1 MQPSEQSP
9 IVEAFLLIEQPRQ
22 RLGHWTQALAAL
34 DGPNAPPV
42 SSIVAYYDP
51 TSDQA
56 LLDLQYDAETAN
68 MKFVVEVALLAEV
81 GMVQPSE
88 LSEGERV
95 RFLADRLTR
104 CTIRVIS
111 QRTATGALGEL
122 VRKIRDQRAN
132 KVVTQPPPI
141 PQAALARSVQPRGD
155 THDPVMLVQAKGTRD
170 NLERLPD
177 ELGDGP
183 EPPPPP
189 RVEMPL
195 APPGPPPR
203 RDATVKEERMKERPS
218 ASSILARPD
227 RHRTVPMPVELAEK
241 LIGESS
247 QMLDL
252 RTLPPP
258 PARSEQPQLPLPAP
272 PKTPTP
278 TLISNGGATPSIS
291 DAKTNVRE
299 KTPAPARKDKTPPPS
314 SRNEKPTVRQK
325 TAPPHQQRV
334 INPETSRLLTDV
346 DVQPPLRHKTPA
358 PVAARGSASAIPAGG
373 QRRVE
378 ASTEP
383 YLPTPGQR
391 HLPNVIYARYLRSG
405 RWVPVRVGA
414 LSLKGAALLAGALP
428 RLDDRVDVA
437 FTFGSQRAI
446 VRGVVGKVSSMREAT
461 QTGASTFTVSFE
473 LDNSSRRQL
482 TALLTAARD
491 ARITIKP
498 PPPRATRR
506 FPVEWQVAL
515 GTVRGAVKATALDV
529 SMQGMFVQ
537 PSAQLEP
544 GSTLTFS
551 IMLDDGTSPIA
562 GRARVVREI
571 KAPEAKECGLLPGFG
586 LLIVS
591 MSEADRMRWLGFLA
605 RIERRADK
613 RVLIGADPA
622 RLAELQAGLASLG
635 YAVTGGTD
643 PGALVQ
649 LASTDGRP
657 ADAVLIDAGWL
668 QNEASASLMENLFT
682 ARNVPCVTMQGEVR
696 RARQAIDKLLE
707 VVV

>member
-1 MQPSEQSP
+1 MQPTEYPQT
-9 IVEAFLLIEQPRQ
+9 VEAFLLIEQPRQ
-22 RLGHWTQALAAL
+22 RLGHWTRALAAL
-34 DGPNAPPV
+34 DGPDAPPIE
-42 SSIVAYYDP
+42 SIVAYYDP

-56 LLDLQYDAETAN
+56 LLDLHYDAATAN
-68 MKFVVEVALLAEV
+68 MQLVRDVALLAEV

-104 CTIRVIS
+104 CTIRVVS
-111 QRTATGALGEL
+111 QRTACAALFEL
-122 VRKIRDQRAN
+122 VKKIRDGRSQ
-132 KVVTQPPPI
+132 KVGTQPPPI
-141 PQAALARSVQPRGD
+141 PQAALARSIAPRGD
-155 THDPVMLVQAKGTRD
+155 TQDPVMLVGAKGTRD

-177 ELGDGP
+177 EEVDP
-183 EPPPPP
+183 T
-189 RVEMPL
+189 
-195 APPGPPPR
+195 PR
-203 RDATVKEERMKERPS
+203 RDTAQERP
-218 ASSILARPD
+218 AQILANPD
-227 RHRTVPMPVELAEK
+227 RHRTVPMPLDLAQR

-247 QMLDL
+247 QLMDL
-252 RTLPPP
+252 RNLPKPPP
-258 PARSEQPQLPLPAP
+258 RSEPLPLPLPAP
-272 PKTPTP
+272 DLRTPMPELRRDPTPTP
-278 TLISNGGATPSIS
+278 TLR
-291 DAKTNVRE
+291 D
-299 KTPAPARKDKTPPPS
+299 KTPAPARAEKKTVKQHTPPPNLRAQS
-314 SRNEKPTVRQK
+314 PSG
-325 TAPPHQQRV
+325 
-334 INPETSRLLTDV
+334 RLRD
-346 DVQPPLRHKTPA
+346 DARHHTPSPRDRHHTPA
-358 PVAARGSASAIPAGG
+358 PRLREEARHRTPSPRMRTEAQKTDPFVPAS
-373 QRRVE
+373 R
-378 ASTEP
+378 ASQAH
-383 YLPTPGQR
+383 LPTPGLQY
-391 HLPNVIYARYLRSG
+391 LPNVIYARYLRSG

-428 RLDDRVDVA
+428 RTNDRVDVA
-437 FTFGSQRAI
+437 LTFGSHRAI

-461 QTGASTFTVSFE
+461 QTGASTFTVAFE
-473 LDNSSRRQL
+473 LDEGSKRQL

-491 ARITIKP
+491 AKITIKP

-506 FPVEWQVAL
+506 FPVEWHIAL
-515 GTVRGAVKATALDV
+515 GTIRGAVKATALDV
-529 SMQGMFVQ
+529 STQGMFVQ
-537 PSAQLEP
+537 PSKALEV

-562 GRARVVREI
+562 GRARVVRQI
-571 KAPEAKECGLLPGFG
+571 RDAEAKECGLLIGFG

-622 RLAELQAGLASLG
+622 RFAELQAGLASLG

-649 LASTDGRP
+649 LANSDARP

-668 QNEASASLMENLFT
+668 QNEASASLMENLFS

-696 RARQAIDKLLE
+696 RARMAIDKLLE